1 MQYKLRDMSWSEFA
15 QRSKTAKTIIL
26 PSGAC
31 EVYGPHN
38 PLGADILVAKKMSE
52 MLAERIDGIVGPC
65 LEVGQSK
72 SLTSFPGTIAISGET
87 LKAVYSEI
95 IAEFVRLGFKNF
107 FIVNNHLHNTQPLNE
122 VLEDARIKNGIKYA
136 QVGVWQYLP
145 AVSDKTGMWETPAP
159 HAHASEAQTS
169 VLMYLFPEL
178 VDMSKAPNTPMM
190 FDDRWPAI
198 MKSVP
203 YSSMTDIGTLG
214 NAQSATA
221 GKGKRAVELM
231 LAEMEDCVRNY
242 LEK

>member
-1 MQYKLRDMSWSEFA
+1 MSSHRE
-15 QRSKTAKTIIL
+15 AKQQKRL
-26 PSGAC
+26 SFRRGAC

-122 VLEDARIKNGIKYA
+122 VLEDARIKNGLNTHRSRMA
-136 QVGVWQYLP
+136 VSS

-169 VLMYLFPEL
+169 VLMYYFRSWLICP
-178 VDMSKAPNTPMM
+178 
-190 FDDRWPAI
+190 
-198 MKSVP
+198 
-203 YSSMTDIGTLG
+203 
-214 NAQSATA
+214 
-221 GKGKRAVELM
+221 KR
-231 LAEMEDCVRNY
+231 RIHR
-242 LEK
+242 